1 MGTVG
6 QSSLEG
12 NNSQPLD
19 SRTVVLPNEQVFE
32 PVRGFIAEGKSVIFR
47 PKGNS
52 MLPFIRGG
60 RDSVELSPLESPLQ
74 VGDIALF
81 KVGGRYFLH
90 RVFAVDGDRIV
101 FMGDGN
107 SRGKEHCRTCDV
119 IGRVTKIIKKD
130 GREVRPG
137 KGRLWRRLLPFRR
150 YIMAFLT
157 RTVYYEDRKRLQAQ
171 ETSG

>member
-1 MGTVG
+1 M
-6 QSSLEG
+6 
-12 NNSQPLD
+12 
-19 SRTVVLPNEQVFE
+19 
-32 PVRGFIAEGKSVIFR
+32 
-47 PKGNS
+47 
-52 MLPFIRGG
+52 
-60 RDSVELSPLESPLQ
+60 
-74 VGDIALF
+74 GDIALF